1 MKIRTGFVGNSSS
14 SSFVIVN
21 KSKKRQTVNKFF
33 DELLDSLRDKFIEV
47 SNSEEEIIIHDENL
61 TEDFVWYSIDDFDT
75 DYMTAKFCY
84 CDNYLGIIFGDEY
97 NKRRY
102 IAQKPVF
109 ARIDDGEG
117 QLSRIMRRY
126 LMAMEE
132 LETPNFYIKVLEK
145 WD

>member
-61 TEDFVWYSIDDFDT
+61 TEDFVYYNIDDFDV
-75 DYMTAKFCY
+75 DYISDRFY
-84 CDNYLGIIFGDEY
+84 DCDNYFGITFGEEY
-97 NKRRY
+97 SKRRY

-117 QLSRIMRRY
+117 QLSRIARRY

-132 LETPNFYIKVLEK
+132 FETPNFYIKVLEK

>member
-21 KSKKRQTVNKFF
+21 KNKKRQTVTKLF
-33 DELLDSLRDKFIEV
+33 DELLDSLKNKFVEV
-47 SNSEEEIIIHDENL
+47 SNSKEEIIIHDENL
-61 TEDFVWYSIDDFDT
+61 SEDFAWYDIDDFDI
-75 DYMTAKFCY
+75 DYITAKFAE

>member
-14 SSFVIVN
+14 SSFVIIN

-61 TEDFVWYSIDDFDT
+61 TEDFGWYDIDDFDI
-75 DYMTAKFCY
+75 DYIGTRFTE
-84 CDNYLGIIFGDEY
+84 CDNYFGIIFGEEY

-102 IAQKPVF
+102 ITQKPVF

-117 QLSRIMRRY
+117 QLSRITRQY

-132 LETPNFYIKVLEK
+132 LETPNFYIKLLEK

>member
-21 KSKKRQTVNKFF
+21 KNKKRQTVNKFF

-84 CDNYLGIIFGDEY
+84 CDNNFGITFGEEY
-97 NKRRY
+97 SKRRY

>member
-61 TEDFVWYSIDDFDT
+61 TEDFVWYDIDDFDI
-75 DYMTAKFCY
+75 DYINTRFAE
-84 CDNYLGIIFGDEY
+84 CDNYFGIIFGEEY
-97 NKRRY
+97 SKRRY